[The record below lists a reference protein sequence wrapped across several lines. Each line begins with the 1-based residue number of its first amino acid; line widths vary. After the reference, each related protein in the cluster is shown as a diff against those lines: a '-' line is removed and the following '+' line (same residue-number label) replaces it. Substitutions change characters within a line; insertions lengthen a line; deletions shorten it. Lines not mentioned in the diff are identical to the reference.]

1 MATRSSMESLTD
13 GKVKGEYTPSFSS
26 ACLGLYSIRAHVE
39 AISTL
44 HFPDEEPHSAGEDG
58 CISLEYLP

>member
-13 GKVKGEYTPSFSS
+13 GKVKGEYTSSFSY
-26 ACLGLYSIRAHVE
+26 ACLDLYSMPCACRSN
-39 AISTL
+39 STL
-44 HFPDEEPHSAGEDG
+44 RFPDEEPHSAGEDG

>member
-13 GKVKGEYTPSFSS
+13 GKAKGEYTHPSLLR
-26 ACLGLYSIRAHVE
+26 AWAYIQCCAHVE

-44 HFPDEEPHSAGEDG
+44 RFPDEEPHSAGEDG

>member
-1 MATRSSMESLTD
+1 MATRSSMERLTD
-13 GKVKGEYTPSFSS
+13 GKVRVNIQHSS
-26 ACLGLYSIRAHVE
+26 LLHAWVYIQCRAHVE

-44 HFPDEEPHSAGEDG
+44 RFPDEEPHSAGEDG